1 MWKRAEERDI
11 LKRKSDE
18 VIFEV
23 RRLLAKELGSDE
35 EEEAMAV
42 ISVVEQLKEDRRS
55 WEEAEEEIRS
65 AGGAGSLEDGR
76 RGSCTL

>member
-11 LKRKSDE
+11 LKRKSGE
-18 VIFEV
+18 VISEV
-23 RRLLAKELGSDE
+23 RRLLAKELGSEE

-42 ISVVEQLKEDRRS
+42 ISVAEQLKEDRRS

-76 RGSCTL
+76 RGSSTL